1 MLTSKKSDR
10 ALPTFI
16 SLLVIG
22 VLLMTFDVRLEGG
35 GVVGVLRTGTQ
46 NVISP
51 LQSAASFVVSPVAD
65 ALDSLS
71 HVASLRE
78 ENAALD
84 AELADAQAQLV
95 SVQDQLAKLEL
106 LERLYDLNF
115 DEQQIGRTVAEV
127 IGKPDPLDAA
137 LIINKGTADG
147 VLVGQ
152 PVIDTSGYVV
162 GTVKTA
168 SRHSS
173 TVVPITAS
181 REGLTVLVG
190 DQTGTLTSQPF
201 SDTLTLTMNLDIF
214 LATEAVLAGDRV
226 LTSAVSTDYPAGLPV
241 GEIVHDAAP
250 ETGSL
255 TTTVQP
261 FVDPDSLR
269 VVVVLAWPPDPVTA
283 ATDDVPSIDETTT
296 TTLGDKAS
304 STTTLTTENG

>member
-1 MLTSKKSDR
+1 MLTSRRTDR

-16 SLLVIG
+16 SLIVIG

-46 NVISP
+46 NILSP
-51 LQSAASFVVSPVAD
+51 LQKAAAFVVTPVSD

-84 AELADAQAQLV
+84 AQLADAEARLV
-95 SVQDQLAKLEL
+95 SVQDQLAKLGL
-106 LERLYDLNF
+106 LEHLYDLNL

-137 LIINKGTADG
+137 LIISKGTSDG
-147 VLVGQ
+147 ILVGQ

-168 SRHSS
+168 SAHSA
-173 TVVPITAS
+173 TVVPITAA

-190 DQTGTLTSQPF
+190 DQTGTLVSEPF
-201 SDTLTLTMNLDIF
+201 SSTLTLTMNLDIF
-214 LATEAVLAGDRV
+214 VATEPVLAGDRV
-226 LTSAVSTDYPAGLPV
+226 LTSAVSTNYPAGLPV
-241 GEIVHDAAP
+241 GVVTKDASP
-250 ETGSL
+250 STGSL
-255 TTTVQP
+255 STTVKP
-261 FVDPDSLR
+261 FVEPDSLR
-269 VVVVLAWPPDPVTA
+269 IVVVLAWPPDPLTA
-283 ATDDVPSIDETTT
+283 ATGGTVLDEATTTTTIPETTT
-296 TTLGDKAS
+296 TTG
-304 STTTLTTENG
+304 GG